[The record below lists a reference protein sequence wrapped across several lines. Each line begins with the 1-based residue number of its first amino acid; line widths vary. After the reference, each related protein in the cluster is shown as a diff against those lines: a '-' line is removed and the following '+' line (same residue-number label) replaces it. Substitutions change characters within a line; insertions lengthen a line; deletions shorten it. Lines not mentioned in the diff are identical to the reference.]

1 VKLLGKLFFGA
12 ESRTWVARLAII
24 AICTTLVLQPALA
37 QQAQNYK
44 CNRPDLPKLAD
55 ITAKTGIKFS
65 HDYDPDKR
73 YITESMSG
81 GVVIVDYDRDGWQDI
96 YFTNAPTVAMSLAN
110 KGARSE
116 LYRNNGDG
124 TFTDVSDKAGVSHP
138 CIAFGGSVGDYNNDN
153 WPDMYV
159 TCLGENVLYRNN
171 GDGTFT
177 DVAKQAGVADPRWS
191 MGSSFGDYDNDGFVD
206 LMVTNYVDFRL
217 NDLPGFG
224 SSPTCKYRGIDVQCG
239 PRGLRGAGDA
249 LFHNNGNGTFTEV
262 SKQAGV
268 DDPNGYYGLTTVFVD
283 FDDDNKPDIFV
294 ADDAT
299 PNFLYHNQ
307 GDGKFVEYGMESGVA
322 VSDDGAEQ
330 ACMGVAIG
338 DYTRTG
344 RASIGVTNFADEYS
358 TLYRN
363 EGGMNFKDV
372 AYASKIAVPSLP
384 WVKWGFFFFDL
395 ENDGWLDLFQVGG
408 HVYPQVDSLSSGA
421 RYKEPKNLF
430 INKRD
435 GTFCDGSDEAGPALK
450 VLQVGRGAVYADL
463 DNNGSMDIVI
473 NNQDGAP
480 TVLKNPA
487 DSANHWVG
495 FELQGSKSNRLG
507 IGARVKVY
515 SGNSVQ
521 TSWLVSGGSYI
532 SQNDMRLH
540 FGLGP
545 ATAIEKVEVRWPSG
559 KVDTIQK
566 LKADQFYGLLEG
578 EGVVPLD
585 RIRPKAKTK

>member
-12 ESRTWVARLAII
+12 ESRTSVARLAII

>member
-1 VKLLGKLFFGA
+1 
-12 ESRTWVARLAII
+12 
-24 AICTTLVLQPALA
+24 
-37 QQAQNYK
+37 
-44 CNRPDLPKLAD
+44 
-55 ITAKTGIKFS
+55 
-65 HDYDPDKR
+65 
-73 YITESMSG
+73 
-81 GVVIVDYDRDGWQDI
+81 
-96 YFTNAPTVAMSLAN
+96 
-110 KGARSE
+110 
-116 LYRNNGDG
+116 
-124 TFTDVSDKAGVSHP
+124 
-138 CIAFGGSVGDYNNDN
+138 
-153 WPDMYV
+153 
-159 TCLGENVLYRNN
+159 
-171 GDGTFT
+171 
-177 DVAKQAGVADPRWS
+177 
-191 MGSSFGDYDNDGFVD
+191 
-206 LMVTNYVDFRL
+206 
-217 NDLPGFG
+217 
-224 SSPTCKYRGIDVQCG
+224 
-239 PRGLRGAGDA
+239 
-249 LFHNNGNGTFTEV
+249 
-262 SKQAGV
+262 
-268 DDPNGYYGLTTVFVD
+268 
-283 FDDDNKPDIFV
+283 
-294 ADDAT
+294 
-299 PNFLYHNQ
+299 
-307 GDGKFVEYGMESGVA
+307 
-322 VSDDGAEQ
+322 
-330 ACMGVAIG
+330 
-338 DYTRTG
+338 
-344 RASIGVTNFADEYS
+344 
-358 TLYRN
+358 
-363 EGGMNFKDV
+363 
-372 AYASKIAVPSLP
+372 VPSLP

>member
-1 VKLLGKLFFGA
+1 MKLLGKLFFGA

>member
-1 VKLLGKLFFGA
+1 MKLLGNLFLGTG
-12 ESRTWVARLAII
+12 SPKWIARI
-24 AICTTLVLQPALA
+24 AICTLLVMQPSMA
-37 QQAQNYK
+37 QQVQNYK
-44 CNRPDLPKLAD
+44 CNRTDLPQLVD

-65 HDYDPDKR
+65 HDTDADKR

-81 GVVIVDYDRDGWQDI
+81 GVLVIDYDRDGWPDI
-96 YFTNAPTVAMSLAN
+96 YFTNAPTVALSLAN
-110 KGARSE
+110 KSARSE

-124 TFTDVSDKAGVSHP
+124 TFTDVSDKAGVAHP

-177 DVAKQAGVADPRWS
+177 DVAKQAGVADPRWT
-191 MGSSFGDYDNDGFVD
+191 MGSSFGDYDSDGFLD
-206 LMVTNYVDFRL
+206 LMTTNYVDFRL

-224 SSPTCKYRGIDVQCG
+224 NAPTCKYRGIDVQCG

-249 LFHNNGNGTFTEV
+249 LFHNNGDGTFTEV
-262 SKQAGV
+262 SKEAGV

-338 DYTRTG
+338 DYMHTG
-344 RASIGVTNFADEYS
+344 RPSIGVTNFADEYT

-363 EGGMNFKDV
+363 DGGMNFKDV

-395 ENDGWLDLFQVGG
+395 ENDGWLDLFHGAG

-421 RYKEPKNLF
+421 RYKEPKNLY

-435 GTFCDGSDEAGPALK
+435 GTFCDGTDEAGPALK
-450 VLQVGRGAVYADL
+450 VPQVNRGIVYADL
-463 DNNGSMDIVI
+463 DNDGNLDIVI

-480 TVLKNPA
+480 TILKN
-487 DSANHWVG
+487 SGHKSNHWAT
-495 FELQGSKSNRLG
+495 FELQGTKSNRLG
-507 IGARVKVY
+507 IGARVKVFT
-515 SGNSVQ
+515 GDVVQ

-540 FGLGP
+540 FGLGS
-545 ATAIEKVEVRWPSG
+545 ATTIEKVEVRWPSG
-559 KVDTIQK
+559 KVDTIQN

-578 EGVVPLD
+578 EGVVPLE
-585 RIRPKAKTK
+585 RVRPKLKTK